1 MVNNMVIE
9 GLKANTKYKSTIQ
22 FIKFGIVGFSNTI
35 ISYAVYFFCVWIGM
49 HYQLANIVGFIISVL
64 NAYYWSSRFVFV
76 KQTGEERGL
85 FSSLI
90 KTFVAYSFT
99 GIVLNAIFL
108 WLLIDKMALSEYIAP
123 LLILLITVPLNF
135 ILNKYWSFK
144 SKILIQEEE

>member
-9 GLKANTKYKSTIQ
+9 SLQANAKYKSIIQ

-76 KQTGEERGL
+76 KQTGEERVF

-99 GIVLNAIFL
+99 GIVLNAILL

-144 SKILIQEEE
+144 PKVLIQKEE

>member
-9 GLKANTKYKSTIQ
+9 SLQANAKYKSIIQ

-85 FSSLI
+85 VSSLI

-99 GIVLNAIFL
+99 GIALSAILL

-144 SKILIQEEE
+144 SKILIQEEG

>member
-9 GLKANTKYKSTIQ
+9 SLQANAKYKSIIQ

-85 FSSLI
+85 VSSLI

-99 GIVLNAIFL
+99 GIALSAILL

>member
-85 FSSLI
+85 VSSLI

-99 GIVLNAIFL
+99 GIALSAILL

>member
-1 MVNNMVIE
+1 MVIE
-9 GLKANTKYKSTIQ
+9 SLQANAKYKSIIQ

-85 FSSLI
+85 VSSLI

-99 GIVLNAIFL
+99 GIALSAILL

-144 SKILIQEEE
+144 IWRTIL